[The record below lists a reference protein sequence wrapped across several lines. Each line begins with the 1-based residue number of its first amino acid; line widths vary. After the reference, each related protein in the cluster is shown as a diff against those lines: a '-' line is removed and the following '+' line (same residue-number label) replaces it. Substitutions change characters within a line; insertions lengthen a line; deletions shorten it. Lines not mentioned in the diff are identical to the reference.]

1 MTGQRNSP
9 RPHPVKSA
17 ARRNVVQAA
26 ARQAQFPAQNIA
38 PSDNSGQDDP
48 AEYAPHTALHTAK
61 DSASAAGTAVRDTA
75 ITSYQKFRIVQ
86 QRLRHT
92 QDGGGVPV
100 REPAEHLSGITVLP
114 PDQRRRNTQK
124 TKYRQIAVSRRKAT
138 ASTIQEPII
147 TQKPNPK
154 KDLFRRQLFQ
164 REAVLRYLKKQTRR
178 TAPGTLSGGTMPS
191 TAVPSMPS
199 GPIPRLP
206 GTTVKQQAL
215 DQLRFYAARFTIAL
229 RNILVSVARKA
240 LESLVALVGAGGIV
254 LLIAL
259 VLGAAAAVIGSP
271 MGILFAN
278 ESGDPS
284 SIPISQIVQETNR
297 EFGEEINEIVTSH
310 PECRET
316 EMHYEYEDG
325 HSWASYWPEVLAVFA
340 VHHNLN
346 QDENVI
352 VIDENSREQ
361 IKDTFWTMHQIEYEI
376 EEIEVIPEQP
386 EEPEEP
392 EPEEATD
399 PTVPEEPE
407 EPPQPVI
414 EYILHITVSS
424 KSVEELAEEYHFTSD
439 QRDILNELLS
449 DSMRP
454 TLLSLCGG
462 LTGDG
467 TIQWPLPG
475 HSSISCHFGEVDAFG
490 RAGHNGIDIPAAE
503 GTPVLAAHNGTVM
516 AAGWNDSYGN
526 QILLDDGAGLSSRY
540 DHMIAT
546 AVIPGEPVTA
556 GQVIGFVGSTGD
568 STGNHLHFEVLLAGA
583 RIDPL
588 TVVQP

>member
-1 MTGQRNSP
+1 MTGQKNPP
-9 RPHPVKSA
+9 RLHPVKA
-17 ARRNVVQAA
+17 AAKRSVIQAA
-26 ARQAQFPAQNIA
+26 ARQVQFPAQDIA
-38 PSDNSGQDDP
+38 PSDDSGQDSP
-48 AEYAPHTALHTAK
+48 AEYAPNKALHTAK
-61 DSASAAGTAVRDTA
+61 ESASAAGTAVRDTA
-75 ITSYQKFRIVQ
+75 ITSYQQFRAVQ
-86 QRLRHT
+86 QRRIQRRRHT
-92 QDGGGVPV
+92 QDGGSVPV
-100 REPAEHLSGITVLP
+100 RELAEPLPAITVLP
-114 PDQRRRNTQK
+114 PDQRRRNAQK
-124 TKYRQIAVSRRKAT
+124 TKYRQIAVSRRKST
-138 ASTIQEPII
+138 ASTIQEAVT
-147 TQKPNPK
+147 TQNPNPK
-154 KDLFRRQLFQ
+154 KDLFRRQLFR
-164 REAVLRYLKKQTRR
+164 REAVLRYLKKQSRR
-178 TAPGTLSGGTMPS
+178 TSSGSLSSGTLPAA
-191 TAVPSMPS
+191 AVPSMPS

-206 GTTVKQQAL
+206 GTTHKQQAL
-215 DQLRFYAARFTIAL
+215 EHLRLYAARFTIVLKNVLA
-229 RNILVSVARKA
+229 SVARKA
-240 LESLVALVGAGGIV
+240 LESLAALVGAGGIV
-254 LLIAL
+254 LLLAL

-278 ESGDPS
+278 ESGDPN

-297 EFGEEINEIVTSH
+297 EFGEAIHEIVTAH

-316 EMHYEYEDG
+316 EMHYDYEDG

-361 IKDTFWTMHQIEYEI
+361 IKETFWTMHNIEYEI
-376 EEIEVIPEQP
+376 EDIEVMPEPP

-392 EPEEATD
+392 AD
-399 PTVPEEPE
+399 PTAPEEPE
-407 EPPQPVI
+407 EPPQPII

-424 KSVEELAEEYHFTSD
+424 KSVEELAEEYHFTAD

-475 HSSISCHFGEVDAFG
+475 HSSISCYFGEVDAFG

-540 DHMIAT
+540 AHMIAT
-546 AVIPGEPVTA
+546 AAAPGEPVTA

-568 STGNHLHFEVLLAGA
+568 STGNHLHFEVLLAGT

>member
-1 MTGQRNSP
+1 MTGQKNPP

-17 ARRNVVQAA
+17 ARRNAIQSAA
-26 ARQAQFPAQNIA
+26 QQAQFPVQNIA

-48 AEYAPHTALHTAK
+48 AEYAPNTALNTAK
-61 DSASAAGTAVRDTA
+61 ESASVAGTAVRDMA
-75 ITSYQKFRIVQ
+75 ITSYQQFRVVQ
-86 QRLRHT
+86 QRRIQRLRHT
-92 QDGGGVPV
+92 QDGGSVPV
-100 REPAEHLSGITVLP
+100 REPTEHLSDMTVLP
-114 PDQRRRNTQK
+114 PDQRRRSAQK

-138 ASTIQEPII
+138 ASTIREPVTI
-147 TQKPNPK
+147 QKPNPK

-164 REAVLRYLKKQTRR
+164 REAVLRYLKKQSRR
-178 TAPGTLSGGTMPS
+178 TAPGTLSG

-215 DQLRFYAARFTIAL
+215 EHIRVFAERFGIAL
-229 RNILVSVARKA
+229 RNIVASVARKA

-254 LLIAL
+254 LLLAL

-297 EFGEEINEIVTSH
+297 EFGEAIHEIVTSH

-316 EMHYEYEDG
+316 EIRYEYEDG

-361 IKDTFWTMHQIEYEI
+361 IRDTFWLMHKIEYEI
-376 EEIEVIPEQP
+376 EEIEVMPEQP

-392 EPEEATD
+392 AAPTD
-399 PTVPEEPE
+399 PEEPE
-407 EPPQPVI
+407 EPPQPII

-424 KSVEELAEEYHFTSD
+424 KSVEELAEEYHFTAD
-439 QRDILNELLS
+439 QRDILSELLS

-454 TLLSLCGG
+454 TLLALCGG

-475 HSSISCHFGEVDAFG
+475 HSSISCYFGEVDAFG

-540 DHMIAT
+540 AHMIAT
-546 AVIPGEPVTA
+546 AAAPGQPVTA

-568 STGNHLHFEVLLAGA
+568 STGNHLHFEVLLAGS

-588 TVVQP
+588 TVVQPP